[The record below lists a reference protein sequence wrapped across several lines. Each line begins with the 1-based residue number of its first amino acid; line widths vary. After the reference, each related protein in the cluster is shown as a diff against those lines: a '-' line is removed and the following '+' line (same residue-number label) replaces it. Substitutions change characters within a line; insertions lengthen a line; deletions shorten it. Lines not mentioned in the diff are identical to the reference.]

1 MLKIGHI
8 QIKRIEATL
17 AFNCSQAPI
26 DADAHKLQ
34 RWQQAAKWSRET
46 LICNPTDLRSEKN
59 RTQIKKWGL
68 RVELYLFNVHRNGLF
83 VEIAHN

>member
-34 RWQQAAKWSRET
+34 RWQQAAKWS
-46 LICNPTDLRSEKN
+46 
-59 RTQIKKWGL
+59 
-68 RVELYLFNVHRNGLF
+68 
-83 VEIAHN
+83 